1 MKCSTCSGTSC
12 ASGRHGARSALAL
25 VLVLVAPLAALAQSP
40 DDYDY
45 VLVGAAVRSRPAYDG
60 SGSQRGD
67 LIPVLRYYGSP
78 WFARTTQ
85 GVLEGGARTE
95 LAPGLVA
102 GAQLAYEAGR
112 LASES
117 GFLSD
122 HNVPD
127 IKPGASFGL
136 HLEWDVKLGPTLLT
150 LLARGRQHLDSDLG
164 ARADLRASVG
174 IYGDE
179 RILAAVFVQG
189 TWANEKSAQ
198 SFYGVTPQQSTT
210 LSSYDAGS
218 GPLVSAAGLLWSVNL
233 SREWLAVGS
242 AEVRRLEGDA
252 ARSPLAER
260 GSNWYASVGLSYLY
274 R

>member
-1 MKCSTCSGTSC
+1 M
-12 ASGRHGARSALAL
+12 
-25 VLVLVAPLAALAQSP
+25 
-40 DDYDY
+40 
-45 VLVGAAVRSRPAYDG
+45 
-60 SGSQRGD
+60 
-67 LIPVLRYYGSP
+67 
-78 WFARTTQ
+78 
-85 GVLEGGARTE
+85 LEGGARKE

-117 GFLSD
+117 GFLRD
-122 HNVPD
+122 HGLPD
-127 IKPGASFGL
+127 VKPGASLGL
-136 HLEWDVKLGPTLLT
+136 HLEWDLKLGPTLLT

-210 LSSYDAGS
+210 LPAFDAGS
-218 GPLVSAAGLLWSVNL
+218 GALSSAAGLLWSVNL
-233 SREWLAVGS
+233 SREWLLVGS
-242 AEVRRLEGDA
+242 AEVRHLEGDA
-252 ARSPLAER
+252 ERSPLAER
-260 GSNWYASVGLSYLY
+260 GTNYTASVGLSYLF